1 MEQYYYVDSNNEQRG
16 PVPVEQL
23 NEYGITRETLV
34 WKEGMGQRWKPAG
47 EIPELQFLF
56 LSHDTT
62 PPPPPGG
69 AIPKPDSYLVWS
81 ILATMFCCLPLGI
94 VAIVYS
100 ARVDS
105 LWSQDKYLE
114 AVQASNK
121 AKLYCLISL
130 GLGIA
135 VIICSFF
142 LGVFGALL
150 GV

>member
-62 PPPPPGG
+62 PPPHEASAGSR
-69 AIPKPDSYLVWS
+69 KPLSHQKLYILVAA
-81 ILATMFCCLPLGI
+81 LCCLL
-94 VAIVYS
+94 
-100 ARVDS
+100 
-105 LWSQDKYLE
+105 
-114 AVQASNK
+114 AVLAWWILHDMN
-121 AKLYCLISL
+121 
-130 GLGIA
+130 
-135 VIICSFF
+135 
-142 LGVFGALL
+142 
-150 GV
+150 